1 VLPRQSL
8 QFLPPK
14 LYKALK
20 EEHSDWYPS
29 DCEFVWAFCRY
40 FWESHVELPQLDIDE
55 LDAFVAKVVGS
66 GN

>member
-1 VLPRQSL
+1 
-8 QFLPPK
+8 

-40 FWESHVELPQLDIDE
+40 FWEAHVELPQLDIDE
-55 LDAFVAKVVGS
+55 LDAFVAKVVGP